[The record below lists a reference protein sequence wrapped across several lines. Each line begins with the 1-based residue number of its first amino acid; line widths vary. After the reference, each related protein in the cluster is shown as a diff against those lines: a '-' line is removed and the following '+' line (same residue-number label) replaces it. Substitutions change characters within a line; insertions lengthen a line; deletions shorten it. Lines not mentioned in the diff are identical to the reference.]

1 MRRSTRSRKLNEA
14 TSAAG
19 SPSPAPSL
27 PSPAPSPPRSKS
39 PTPMPQNPLATLDPE
54 FYAGIPEYPHLRV
67 PSGGVDFNQP
77 SVSLTG
83 QPWSVLLK
91 TIAEEPELDDDS
103 PLFAFGRDTESHILP
118 PDNINS
124 PKGDAVCRSS
134 SSKTLKTSSKS
145 RTVDRNPPSL
155 TSSRRKQRI
164 SSPTK
169 RGPPP
174 AYGVKRRKIPGYER
188 IIGWMFSTG
197 VLFCHVNG
205 TRAICN
211 LIIHLAHVMVPVSQR
226 RDAAKVTIVLL
237 TVQFV

>member
-1 MRRSTRSRKLNEA
+1 MPRSTRSGRGGELNEA

-19 SPSPAPSL
+19 V

-39 PTPMPQNPLATLDPE
+39 PTPVPPSPFTALDSE
-54 FYAGIPEYPHLRV
+54 FYGKIPRYPPLCV
-67 PSGGVDFNQP
+67 PSGGADFNKP

-91 TIAEEPELDDDS
+91 SIAEEPEFDDDS
-103 PLFAFGRDTESHILP
+103 LLFAVARDTESHILP
-118 PDNINS
+118 PDSIDN
-124 PKGDAVCRSS
+124 PKGPAVSRSS
-134 SSKTLKTSSKS
+134 ASQTSTTSAKS
-145 RTVDRNPPSL
+145 NTADCNPPSL
-155 TSSRRKQRI
+155 TSGRRRRRI
-164 SSPTK
+164 NSPST

-174 AYGVKRRKIPGYER
+174 TSGVKRRKIPGYNR
-188 IIGWMFSTG
+188 ILGWMFSTG

-226 RDAAKVTIVLL
+226 RDIAKVNADLFTL
-237 TVQFV
+237 QFV